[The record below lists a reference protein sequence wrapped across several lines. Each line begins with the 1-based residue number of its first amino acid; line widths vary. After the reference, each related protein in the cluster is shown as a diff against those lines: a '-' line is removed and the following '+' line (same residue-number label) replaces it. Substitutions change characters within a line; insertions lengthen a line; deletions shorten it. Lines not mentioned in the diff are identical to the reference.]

1 MIQQKWHSEQ
11 HLWNPDQKFLIYPLV
26 IFASSNQQEKLDA
39 SLYYIILYYSIQQF
53 GILQLVFYFF
63 YYSLVSII
71 DRKETCKLIQ
81 DSESL
86 GLEKLYKLLPLVL
99 SKHVQEGSCDSL
111 RCIFLIVQNQQ
122 GSKHNFVSL
131 VTGLARYQVR
141 DQLYS
146 PECIRNHFSDRTR
159 LSEDPTEGPRV
170 DLDEQLG
177 PRGAFVHNE
186 KRLMHQV
193 VLFFSKI

>member
-1 MIQQKWHSEQ
+1 M
-11 HLWNPDQKFLIYPLV
+11 
-26 IFASSNQQEKLDA
+26 
-39 SLYYIILYYSIQQF
+39 
-53 GILQLVFYFF
+53 
-63 YYSLVSII
+63 
-71 DRKETCKLIQ
+71 
-81 DSESL
+81 
-86 GLEKLYKLLPLVL
+86 GLEKLDKLLPLVL

-111 RCIFLIVQNQQ
+111 RCIFLIVQYQQ

-146 PECIRNHFSDRTR
+146 PEYIRNHFSDRPR

-177 PRGAFVHNE
+177 PRGAFVC
-186 KRLMHQV
+186 
-193 VLFFSKI
+193 S